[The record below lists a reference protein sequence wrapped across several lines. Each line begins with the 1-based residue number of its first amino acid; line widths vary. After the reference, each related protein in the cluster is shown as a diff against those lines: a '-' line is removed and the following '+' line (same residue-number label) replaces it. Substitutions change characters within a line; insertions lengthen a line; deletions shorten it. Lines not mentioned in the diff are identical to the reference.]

1 MLEPFEIEYPAISSG
16 PVYTFTTDEDIDYEV
31 RFARKKENLLHVT
44 IAFGVL
50 NDEFEGEEY
59 VITNKGEVYRV
70 MATIVKIIKTYLE
83 HHPNVRIMEFTGVPV
98 PGESEREETKRL
110 KLYVRY
116 LPEIFNTKEWE
127 FIPNGNH
134 MICKRTNIH

>member
-1 MLEPFEIEYPAISSG
+1 MIEPFEIEYPAISSG
-16 PVYTFTTDEDIDYEV
+16 PVYTFTTDKEVDYEV

-50 NDEFEGEEY
+50 NDEYEGEEY
-59 VITNKGEVYRV
+59 VITNKGDVYRV
-70 MATIVKIIKTYLE
+70 MATVVKVIKAYLS

-98 PGESEREETKRL
+98 TGESEREETKRL
-110 KLYVRY
+110 KLYTRY
-116 LPEIFNTKEWE
+116 LPLIFNVKEWE

-134 MICKRTNIH
+134 MICKRTNLG